1 MISSPLQKKKMQTSD
16 EGKKLIKK
24 FEGCKM
30 RAYLDAVDVPTIAY
44 GRTKNVKLGDTCTQ
58 GQAEEW
64 LEEELVE
71 YEGYVN
77 EAVKVH
83 LTQNQLDA
91 LVSWTYNLGPSNL
104 NKSTLLKV
112 LNNSDYDGVPEQI
125 MRWNKAGGKVL
136 DGLVRRREAEAE
148 MFKGNDWSMI

>member
-30 RAYLDAVDVPTIAY
+30 RAYLDVVNVPTIAY

-64 LEEELVE
+64 LEEELIE

-77 EAVKVH
+77 EAVKVP

-104 NKSTLLKV
+104 NKSTHVKGAKQLRL
-112 LNNSDYDGVPEQI
+112 
-125 MRWNKAGGKVL
+125 
-136 DGLVRRREAEAE
+136 RRRSRANYAMEQSRWKSIRWVSAKER
-148 MFKGNDWSMI
+148 S

>member
-64 LEEELVE
+64 LEEELIE

-77 EAVKVH
+77 EAVKVP

-104 NKSTLLKV
+104 NKSTMLKV
-112 LNNSDYDGVPEQI
+112 LNN
-125 MRWNKAGGKVL
+125 
-136 DGLVRRREAEAE
+136 
-148 MFKGNDWSMI
+148 

>member
-58 GQAEEW
+58 SQAEEW

-77 EAVKVH
+77 EAVKVP